1 MRSSRERGE
10 VLLLESVAHSR
21 ELKSS
26 LKNKNQD
33 LDLRE
38 RQESLS
44 FRSQGSFLSF

>member
-1 MRSSRERGE
+1 

-33 LDLRE
+33 LDLIERE
-38 RQESLS
+38 ESS
-44 FRSQGSFLSF
+44 GFGSQGSFSSF